1 MGLLEFF
8 YSFSFSDLFLVFTID
23 FNLLFFPCTLIP
35 FRLFVATKLQQE
47 MRWFLSKRA
56 WKVFPLFSG
65 FYSF

>member
-56 WKVFPLFSG
+56 
-65 FYSF
+65 